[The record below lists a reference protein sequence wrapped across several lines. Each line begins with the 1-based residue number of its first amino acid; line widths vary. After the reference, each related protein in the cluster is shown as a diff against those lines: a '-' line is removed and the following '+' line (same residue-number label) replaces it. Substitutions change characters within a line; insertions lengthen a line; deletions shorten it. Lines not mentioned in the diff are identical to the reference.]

1 MKHHLFVN
9 SPDHMQT
16 VQRLSD
22 EEVRHSRETRPLAPT
37 SYSSLCQ
44 DQPWHMAA
52 QSQDKFTSRRSRQTL
67 HGSSSSA
74 SATVAPLYQPE
85 NFRRSSDADISTQ
98 FGGKPFVGGST
109 VCIVLTN
116 ASGWSCIIAALLE
129 PDLLTAQSLVLVQFV
144 NRHLVVAHSCPPPF
158 SMILDKAKFI
168 GKHVSPD
175 AQGERIGARR
185 IHPALLSLKPS
196 AADTCRVLQCDLIS
210 CFRMELCVMWL
221 VPTV

>member
-1 MKHHLFVN
+1 MCTSARDATYAPHGHRSSMASALHSSQACLFVLTWCSMRKSIQQQRTIEPAIILNFHETSSLVN

-109 VCIVLTN
+109 VCIVLIN

-129 PDLLTAQSLVLVQFV
+129 PDLLTAQSQVLVQSV
-144 NRHLVVAHSCPPPF
+144 NRHLLVAHSCTWTC
-158 SMILDKAKFI
+158 SRILDKA
-168 GKHVSPD
+168 
-175 AQGERIGARR
+175 
-185 IHPALLSLKPS
+185 
-196 AADTCRVLQCDLIS
+196 
-210 CFRMELCVMWL
+210 
-221 VPTV
+221 